1 MNRKFVKENKKVLK
15 EFIFSML
22 AGLLSKRAI
31 SNMDRLI
38 DASPELKKE
47 KDAIVRMSISL
58 RKKISKT
65 KNDNPSL
72 YNKMKKDPLLKKY
85 L

>member
-47 KDAIVRMSISL
+47 KDAIVRMRNSL
-58 RKKISKT
+58 
-65 KNDNPSL
+65 
-72 YNKMKKDPLLKKY
+72 
-85 L
+85 

>member
-47 KDAIVRMSISL
+47 KDAIVRMSNSL
-58 RKKISKT
+58 RKKISEESD
-65 KNDNPSL
+65 KNNLNIIIS
-72 YNKMKKDPLLKKY
+72 NHY
-85 L
+85 LFS

>member
-1 MNRKFVKENKKVLK
+1 
-15 EFIFSML
+15 ML

-47 KDAIVRMSISL
+47 KDAIVRMSNSI
-58 RKKISKT
+58 RKKISKV
-65 KNDNPSL
+65 PSF
-72 YNKMKKDPLLKKY
+72 
-85 L
+85 

>member
-1 MNRKFVKENKKVLK
+1 
-15 EFIFSML
+15 
-22 AGLLSKRAI
+22 
-31 SNMDRLI
+31 MDKLI

-47 KDAIVRMSISL
+47 KDAIIRMSNNL